1 MTFRP
6 SIHPSFYHTVYVKC
20 LICTICQVEST
31 LKTWSDWKT
40 KSATGFI
47 NNTTPKA
54 QTQKTLKMCVS
65 VHVTSAGS
73 QMWVLWL
80 CLSLN
85 NHFFDYSVSTLPQD
99 MRNNRSFHQH
109 CRGIYSCL
117 HFFLR
122 PVLSFTLQAV
132 IYPRGVDWDVAVR
145 LRWSVVYSPLCFTHF
160 FLNLLCFSWEWADL
174 FSNLRISQFIRST

>member
-1 MTFRP
+1 
-6 SIHPSFYHTVYVKC
+6 
-20 LICTICQVEST
+20 
-31 LKTWSDWKT
+31 
-40 KSATGFI
+40 
-47 NNTTPKA
+47 
-54 QTQKTLKMCVS
+54 
-65 VHVTSAGS
+65 
-73 QMWVLWL
+73 
-80 CLSLN
+80 
-85 NHFFDYSVSTLPQD
+85 

-174 FSNLRISQFIRST
+174 FGNLRISQFIRSTKLKLGQKPIEQPYHKACFHEGNDVCSILSSQFISATQQNSTSQLTTVISLQQSPLSVNWNFYESRIYGKL